1 MIKIIK
7 LSAVSITISAD
18 ESFGRWSKDATAACC
33 LAWFIRCVTN
43 SGEAACCLAWLLD
56 ALPTAAKDALP
67 TAAKFKI
74 LQGVA
79 LTQPFEPLYFGH

>member
-1 MIKIIK
+1 
-7 LSAVSITISAD
+7 
-18 ESFGRWSKDATAACC
+18 
-33 LAWFIRCVTN
+33 
-43 SGEAACCLAWLLD
+43 
-56 ALPTAAKDALP
+56 LP